1 MDWDKAGLGILAL
14 AITIVAVMLFF
25 YLFRDVPFLKR
36 IASRHNHVFQMIL
49 SILFFIGFSI
59 SIYVSFGMSMLSS
72 FLSGVGIALGLAL
85 QPIMK
90 KMVAGIVFDTTVE
103 AGAKVVCGKYEG
115 IICSVGMVHTYIK
128 LEDGSKVCIHNDY
141 FNQNPIVI
149 KTPHAEKVE
158 CEAPFLLKYW

>member
-14 AITIVAVMLFF
+14 FVTIVVVTVLFYIF
-25 YLFRDVPFLKR
+25 GSFNFLKR
-36 IASRHNHVFQMIL
+36 IASRHNHVFQLVL

-85 QPIMK
+85 QPMIK
-90 KMVAGIVFDTTVE
+90 KMVAGIVFDTTVH
-103 AGAKVVCGKYEG
+103 AGAEVTVGKYEG
-115 IICSVGMVHTYIK
+115 TICSVGMVHTYIK
-128 LEDGSKVCIHNDY
+128 LTTGSKVCIHNDF

-149 KTPHAEKVE
+149 KTPHAGKIE
-158 CEAPFLLKYW
+158 CEEPFLLKYW